1 MILWVRLLARSHRI
15 ILVRAELDL
24 IVASDCA
31 QLCKR
36 KANPMAT
43 RRYDDGG
50 KVKEPM
56 NGLAI
61 LQPFSG
67 RFPLWSKK

>member
-1 MILWVRLLARSHRI
+1 
-15 ILVRAELDL
+15 
-24 IVASDCA
+24 
-31 QLCKR
+31 
-36 KANPMAT
+36 MAT

-61 LQPFSG
+61 LQPFSE